1 MRDELVADVV
11 GFARALRVAGL
22 AIGIDQIA
30 RCAEALAL
38 IDPPTRQNAHLAARA
53 TLVYRQPDLAIFERE
68 FARWLGDRG
77 DELATPRPMPLAP
90 RHDPQAHQTA
100 LVAYIA
106 QRASPS
112 DPDIDVPER
121 RKAASS
127 LELLHRADFA
137 ECTDEER
144 RALARAMRELRLEI
158 ARRTSRRF
166 EPAHRGDRLDL
177 PRIVRAAAKHGGVPV
192 VLARRRPK
200 IKPRPLVVIADI
212 SGSMELYARLLLQFL
227 HGLAHRHRPTEVF
240 VFGTRLTRLT
250 HELALRDPDEA
261 LDRAAR
267 AIADYG
273 GGTRIADSLH
283 ELNRRYARRLIKG
296 DTVVLIASDGWET
309 GDPAALAHEVA
320 KLHARAHRLIWLN
333 PLLGREGYEPRVR
346 GMAAALAHV
355 DDFLP
360 IHNLNALQQLADHL
374 GRLSRRKGEV
384 AHEARR

>member
-1 MRDELVADVV
+1 MRDALVADMV
-11 GFARALRVAGL
+11 GFARSLRAAGL
-22 AIGIDQIA
+22 PIGIDQIT
-30 RCAEALAL
+30 RCTEALAL
-38 IDPPTRQNAHLAARA
+38 IEPPSRRNAYLAARA
-53 TLVYRQPDLAIFERE
+53 TLVYRQPDLAVFDRE
-68 FARWLGDRG
+68 FARWLGDPIA
-77 DELATPRPMPLAP
+77 EPRPMPLAP
-90 RHDPQAHQTA
+90 RHEPRTSQHTA
-100 LVAYIA
+100 LAAYMA
-106 QRASPS
+106 QRANPS
-112 DPDIDVPER
+112 DPDADVPEQ
-121 RKAASS
+121 RKAASAA
-127 LELLHRADFA
+127 ELLHHCDFA
-137 ECTDEER
+137 ECTDDER

-166 EPAHRGDRLDL
+166 QRAHAGDRLDL
-177 PRIVRAAAKHGGVPV
+177 PRIVRDAAKHGGVPAQ
-192 VLARRRPK
+192 LARRRAK
-200 IKPRPLVVIADI
+200 IKSRPLIVVADI

-227 HGLAHRHRPTEVF
+227 HGLEHRHHPTEVF

-250 HELALRDPDEA
+250 HELAVRDPDEA

-296 DTVVLIASDGWET
+296 GAVVLIASDGWET
-309 GDPAALAHEVA
+309 GDPAALAREVA

-360 IHNLNALQQLADHL
+360 IHNLNALEQLARHL
-374 GRLSRRKGEV
+374 SKLPRRKGALV
-384 AHEARR
+384 S